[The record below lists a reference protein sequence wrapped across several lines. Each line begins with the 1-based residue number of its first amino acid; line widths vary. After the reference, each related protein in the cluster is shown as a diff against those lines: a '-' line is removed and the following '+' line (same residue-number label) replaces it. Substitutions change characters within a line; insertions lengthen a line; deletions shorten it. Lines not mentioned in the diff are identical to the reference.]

1 MTARDPPKLL
11 QYRSLTESIQYRITG
26 ANAAELVQSI
36 EDAVSGG
43 TLEPG
48 APLPSIRRLAGE
60 VGLSPVT
67 VAAAVAELRRRGV
80 VVSEPRRG
88 SRIGERPPIGSRRAP
103 LPVPPGARDLSQGNP
118 DPLLLPDLK
127 RALAGTNLPPR
138 LYGEAAAL
146 PELAALARERL
157 CADGVAA
164 ERVCVVGGAL
174 DGIERVIDV
183 HLRAGDRV
191 AVESPGYAAL
201 FDLLRARGLA
211 LEPVAVDERGM
222 RPAELRAALMRGAS
236 AAVVTPRGQ
245 NPTGAALD
253 VERASALGEVF
264 EQAPRALVI
273 EDDHLGE
280 VAGSPLYPLAAGR
293 GRGRGRWAAVRSV
306 AKALGPD
313 LRLAVL
319 TGDRQTL
326 ARVEGRQQCGP
337 GWVSHILQRL
347 VLGLWQDPHVA
358 ELTAHA
364 AATYAAR
371 RECLLGALARAG
383 VQASARSGLNVW
395 VPVEDETG
403 VVGALSE
410 RGWVVAPGAPYR
422 PAASRPAI
430 RITIATLA
438 EAEAERLACDL
449 AEICAPAR
457 AARAG

>member
-1 MTARDPPKLL
+1 MTEP
-11 QYRSLTESIQYRITG
+11 IQYRIVAG
-26 ANAAELVQSI
+26 NAAELVQSI
-36 EDAVSGG
+36 EAAVADGS
-43 TLEPG
+43 LPPG
-48 APLPSIRRLAGE
+48 QPLPSIRRMAGE

-88 SRIGERPPIGSRRAP
+88 SRIGERPPIGSRRAS

-118 DPLLLPDLK
+118 DPELLPDLK
-127 RALAGTNLPPR
+127 RALAGTNLPLR
-138 LYGEAAAL
+138 LYGESAAL
-146 PELAALARERL
+146 AELAALARERL
-157 CADGVAA
+157 AQDGVES
-164 ERVCVVGGAL
+164 ERTCIVSGAL

-191 AVESPGYAAL
+191 AAENPGYAPL
-201 FDLLRARGLA
+201 FDLLRARGHT

-222 RPAELRAALMRGAS
+222 RPAELRAALSRGAS
-236 AAVVTPRGQ
+236 AVILTPRGQ

-253 VERASALGEVF
+253 AERAQQLRDVLAA
-264 EQAPRALVI
+264 APDVLVV

-280 VAGSPLYPLAAGR
+280 VAGSALHTLVAGR
-293 GRGRGRWAAVRSV
+293 KRWAAARSV

-313 LRLAVL
+313 LRLAML
-319 TGDRQTL
+319 AGDSPTL

-337 GWVSHILQRL
+337 GWVSYILQRL

-358 ELTAHA
+358 ELTERA
-364 AATYAAR
+364 AATYTAR
-371 RECLLGALARAG
+371 RERLLEALARVG
-383 VQASARSGLNVW
+383 VQASAASGLNVW

-403 VVGALSE
+403 VVAALSG
-410 RGWVVAPGAPYR
+410 RGWVVAAGAQYR
-422 PAASRPAI
+422 LGDSPPAI

-438 EAEAERLACDL
+438 ESEAERLAGDL
-449 AEICAPAR
+449 AEVCAPAR